1 MTVPLVPVAEAPP
14 EQRPL
19 RVAVLVTLAWAALGF
34 AVFRSGTPGSEWAI
48 RLIVPGDVPGRLH
61 AAATVAWTL
70 LAVVR
75 PRWGVVLAVPLV
87 LASLAVPSV
96 QDATLSAFVLALVVT
111 IARPRWGWHIGVG
124 LLVLLVV
131 ANQVFPVGAL
141 VLGTVLGVVIRAEA
155 LDRAAVRRRLDDV
168 AQRQGSVRAD
178 VRRRVARDLH
188 DVVGHQLSLILMR
201 ILGHREAHEVADLRG
216 MLAHSEQ
223 AARAG
228 LDELRVLLDGLRSPS
243 DTPTGLVDELD
254 DEVPLVQSV
263 LAAVRTLR
271 AHGFAVDDPTPVVEG
286 VLDPLVATTCR
297 RILTEAVTNIL
308 RYAPAGSRVVL
319 RLTNAPRGVRIGI
332 TNPLPDGTPER
343 AAGLSGGAG
352 LPGLAER
359 VRLVGGSLTAGPVG
373 DAWVVEADLPT
384 QGDAAPDHEAGDR
397 WHWLRAAARTS
408 PGRVAASATLPL
420 MFWDDWVSWPT
431 PAVAALVATVP
442 ILLLIWRPRVGAVVA
457 LVVGGVLRAIPGTWS
472 ALVTL
477 IVYALFVAGA
487 WLPPRLAAVVVAGVW
502 VVFLIGGWTGGS
514 PLEIAAL
521 VVQSGLVIGVISS
534 LGLIARHLGR
544 RAEQR
549 RERLAR
555 ADAGL
560 AEVRSREQDLLA
572 RELHDL
578 VTRQLT
584 LVSLQGMSYADS
596 DDPDE
601 LHTALDRVESAARE
615 ALVDL
620 RRLVGVLRADQPVAG
635 SG

>member
-1 MTVPLVPVAEAPP
+1 M
-14 EQRPL
+14 
-19 RVAVLVTLAWAALGF
+19 
-34 AVFRSGTPGSEWAI
+34 
-48 RLIVPGDVPGRLH
+48 
-61 AAATVAWTL
+61 
-70 LAVVR
+70 
-75 PRWGVVLAVPLV
+75 
-87 LASLAVPSV
+87 
-96 QDATLSAFVLALVVT
+96 
-111 IARPRWGWHIGVG
+111 
-124 LLVLLVV
+124 
-131 ANQVFPVGAL
+131 
-141 VLGTVLGVVIRAEA
+141 
-155 LDRAAVRRRLDDV
+155 
-168 AQRQGSVRAD
+168 
-178 VRRRVARDLH
+178 
-188 DVVGHQLSLILMR
+188 
-201 ILGHREAHEVADLRG
+201 
-216 MLAHSEQ
+216 
-223 AARAG
+223 
-228 LDELRVLLDGLRSPS
+228 
-243 DTPTGLVDELD
+243 
-254 DEVPLVQSV
+254 
-263 LAAVRTLR
+263 
-271 AHGFAVDDPTPVVEG
+271 
-286 VLDPLVATTCR
+286 
-297 RILTEAVTNIL
+297 
-308 RYAPAGSRVVL
+308 
-319 RLTNAPRGVRIGI
+319 
-332 TNPLPDGTPER
+332 
-343 AAGLSGGAG
+343 
-352 LPGLAER
+352 
-359 VRLVGGSLTAGPVG
+359 
-373 DAWVVEADLPT
+373 
-384 QGDAAPDHEAGDR
+384 
-397 WHWLRAAARTS
+397 
-408 PGRVAASATLPL
+408 
-420 MFWDDWVSWPT
+420 
-431 PAVAALVATVP
+431 
-442 ILLLIWRPRVGAVVA
+442 A